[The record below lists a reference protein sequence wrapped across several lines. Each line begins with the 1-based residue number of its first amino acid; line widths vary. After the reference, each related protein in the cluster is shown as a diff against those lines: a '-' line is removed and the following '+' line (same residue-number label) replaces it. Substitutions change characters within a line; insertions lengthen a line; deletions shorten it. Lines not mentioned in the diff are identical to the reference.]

1 MPTKNNSIY
10 YILPAF
16 NEADNLEKL
25 FSNFKNFY
33 RNKKENVI
41 IIYVN
46 DGSTDNSAE
55 KLEKIKIELPNNITL
70 RILNPLLQLGLVR
83 SFLLFIFCHINYT

>member
-1 MPTKNNSIY
+1 MPTENNSIY

-46 DGSTDNSAE
+46 DGSTDNSVE
-55 KLEKIKIELPNNITL
+55 KLQKIKIELPNNITL
-70 RILNPLLQLGLVR
+70 RILNHKIKGAG
-83 SFLLFIFCHINYT
+83 YGG